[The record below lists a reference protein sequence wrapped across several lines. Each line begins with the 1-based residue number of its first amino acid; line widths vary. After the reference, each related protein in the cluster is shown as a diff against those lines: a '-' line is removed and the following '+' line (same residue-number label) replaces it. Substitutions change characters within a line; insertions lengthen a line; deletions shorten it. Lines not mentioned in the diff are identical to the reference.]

1 MKLRDYQRACLT
13 AIHERYRAG
22 VRRQLVCLPT
32 GTGKTVVFATFPE
45 FFRMKHRM
53 LVLAH
58 REELLTQAAAKL
70 RSASPDLTVGIEQ
83 GEHHAAPDANVV
95 LASVATLG
103 RSGSSR
109 LAALDPSQFNL
120 IVVDEAHHA
129 IADSWRRVL
138 DYFGVFAPD
147 SKKLLVGFTATP
159 KRMSGAGL
167 ETVFEEIVFER
178 DIKTMIA
185 LGHLSPI
192 AAYRVETTV
201 DLTRVRTKLGD
212 FAVKQLAEAV
222 NTEERNGVVVHVYR
236 DHLASA
242 KTVVFCVDVAH
253 ARNVARAFCDAGIR
267 AAAVDGEMSS
277 DERKRVLQEF
287 SDGRLRVLTNCMV
300 LTEGYDEPSI
310 EGIILAR
317 PTKSTPLYTQMIGR
331 GTRLHEG
338 KAHVTVVDIV
348 DVTRDRAL
356 VTLPSLFGFPPQFDM
371 EGQTTEALERAIAFA
386 DRHRPWV
393 RLDTIDSFSALQHR
407 CKRID
412 LLDLQMPEELEAMSF
427 TWMKIGEALFRLPIG
442 RGETLA
448 IERTLLGTWD
458 VTLGGER
465 LKSSR
470 SIVSAGAFAE
480 DWLRQKRP
488 DAVGL
493 VQRQS
498 RWRNEAVTDK
508 QAEILARND
517 LELPNRFSRGDASRV
532 IGMLFSR

>member
-1 MKLRDYQRACLT
+1 MKN
-13 AIHERYRAG
+13 
-22 VRRQLVCLPT
+22 
-32 GTGKTVVFATFPE
+32 
-45 FFRMKHRM
+45 RM

-58 REELLTQAAAKL
+58 REELLEQAAAKL
-70 RSASPDLTVGIEQ
+70 RAASPGLSVGIEQ
-83 GEHHAAPDANVV
+83 GENYAARDAQVV

-103 RSGSSR
+103 RTGSQR
-109 LAALDPSQFNL
+109 LEKIDPSQFNL

-159 KRMSGAGL
+159 KRMSGEGL

-212 FAVKQLAEAV
+212 FALKQLAEAV
-222 NTEERNGVVVHVYR
+222 NTEGRNGLVVQVYKE
-236 DHLASA
+236 HLNAA

-253 ARNVARAFCDAGIR
+253 ARNVAQAFNDAGIK
-267 AAAVDGEMSS
+267 AAAIDGEMPSEQRKAVLS
-277 DERKRVLQEF
+277 DF
-287 SDGRLRVLTNCMV
+287 AAGTLRVVTNCMV

-338 KAHVTVVDIV
+338 KQHVTVIDIV
-348 DVTRDRAL
+348 DVTRDRKL
-356 VTLPSLFGFPPQFDM
+356 VTLPSLFGFPASFDM
-371 EGQTTEALERAIAFA
+371 EGNTTGALEKALAFA
-386 DRHRPWV
+386 ERSRPWV
-393 RLDTIDSFSALQHR
+393 RLDTIESFSELEYR
-407 CKRID
+407 CKRIN
-412 LLDLQMPEELEAMSF
+412 LLDLQVPDELEAMSF
-427 TWMKIGEALFRLPIG
+427 TWMRIGDALYRLPLG
-442 RGETLA
+442 HGETVSL
-448 IERTLLGTWD
+448 ERNLLGTWE
-458 VTLGGER
+458 VTLGR
-465 LKSSR
+465 VSLKSAK
-470 SIVSAGAFAE
+470 SIVSAGAYAE
-480 DWLRQKRP
+480 DWIRKERP
-488 DAVGL
+488 DSVAL

-508 QAEILARND
+508 QEEILRRNS
-517 LELPNRFSRGDASRV
+517 LELPSRFSRGDASRV
-532 IGMLFSR
+532 IGMLFSAGK